1 MASELKSTTVDKV
14 HKELLGQVSDT
25 YQKTEGFPTW
35 DILKAA
41 AFGIKRVWDK
51 VFMIDYL
58 QDVDNLTGTDLER
71 FIYQR
76 KGLKR
81 KEATHAVGFVN
92 IVRGEGVVRE
102 GDVFS
107 TSGGVEFTATETK
120 AVKEGDKVAVQAINA
135 GLVGNVAAETIVEM
149 PVTIQGIAKITNDAP
164 SADGYDSE
172 DDDSLR
178 DRYYEALREPA
189 TSGNVAHYRRWA
201 REVEGVGDCKVFAL
215 WKGDNTVQ
223 VVIVDDN
230 GLSPTAE
237 TVKRC
242 QDYID
247 PDSAGTGMGEAP
259 IGAHCTVNAATV
271 LNIDVSATIVLDNNV
286 ELENIKASASA
297 AIKKYLASVALNA
310 EYVSMAKLGNIII
323 STEGVADYHSLKING
338 NADRVPV
345 PAKSV
350 AVLRSVTLNV

>member
-1 MASELKSTTVDKV
+1 M
-14 HKELLGQVSDT
+14 
-25 YQKTEGFPTW
+25 
-35 DILKAA
+35 
-41 AFGIKRVWDK
+41 
-51 VFMIDYL
+51 
-58 QDVDNLTGTDLER
+58 
-71 FIYQR
+71 
-76 KGLKR
+76 
-81 KEATHAVGFVN
+81 
-92 IVRGEGVVRE
+92 
-102 GDVFS
+102 
-107 TSGGVEFTATETK
+107 
-120 AVKEGDKVAVQAINA
+120 
-135 GLVGNVAAETIVEM
+135 
-149 PVTIQGIAKITNDAP
+149 
-164 SADGYDSE
+164 
-172 DDDSLR
+172 
-178 DRYYEALREPA
+178 REPA

-201 REVEGVGDCKVFAL
+201 REVEGVGDCKVFPL
-215 WKGDNTVQ
+215 WQGDNTVQ

-259 IGAHCTVNAATV
+259 IGAHCTVNAATA
-271 LNIDVSATIVLDNNV
+271 LNIDVSATIALDNNV

-310 EYVSMAKLGNIII
+310 EYVSIAKVGNIII

-338 NADRVPV
+338 NTDRVPV